1 MMSALSPCISFVFI
15 LLISRASG
23 FSWRESIL
31 AAAVVWGLLLT
42 IITEALSALGALSY
56 PMVLASWL
64 LSGAALA
71 VLYLWFFMDKGL
83 ISMSVRPV
91 ASAPLQYVLPIGF
104 IVSLTGLIAFV
115 APPNNYDSMTYHL
128 GRVVHW
134 IQNHGVQHYPTNID
148 RQLFMPPWAEFAMTH
163 FYLLSG
169 DDRLANAVQWLS
181 MLGSI
186 AGVSLIAKQLGGDR
200 DCQVLAS
207 LVAVCLPMG
216 ILQASSTQSDYVV
229 TFWLVCFVYYV
240 VRILR
245 LLEEHLSIWPQ
256 GILAGVSL
264 GLAFLTK
271 STAYLVT
278 PPFLVW
284 LTVALARKLGIKS
297 LMIVLTISVIALV
310 INFGHYVRNF
320 EVFGSPLAPP
330 SRISQHTTIS
340 VITDG
345 GVSPGISRFAS
356 SLIRNTALEMA
367 TPSYKGR
374 RIVEVAVEKLE
385 LMLRLERGD
394 RGFRL
399 PPLQNHE
406 DFAGNPIHLL
416 LIALG
421 GAASFCLAKRGR
433 PSMIQYYLLSLLAGY
448 LVLCLF
454 LRWNVYVTRIHLPLF
469 VLWSAAIAT
478 ALSEPVFA
486 RARSYIIVFLL
497 VTSQY
502 ALFYNESRPLIGAK
516 SIFALPRLE
525 QYFRNSHP
533 GIIIQYS
540 YAASLLK
547 DKRCAQVG
555 LWLDEDSWE
564 YPLWILLNGRGDD
577 VLRIEHIRVNNES
590 ARVSL
595 RGGASNFVP
604 CGLVVVET
612 NEMPDQIIEGARA
625 YSKTWMGDKVAVY
638 QLENDPLQRARI
650 SGKS

>member
-1 MMSALSPCISFVFI
+1 MSALSPCISFVFI
-15 LLISRASG
+15 LLISRTSG

-42 IITEALSALGALSY
+42 IITEALSVFEAFSSMAILS
-56 PMVLASWL
+56 SWL
-64 LSGAALA
+64 LSGAVLA
-71 VLYLWFFMDKGL
+71 SLYMRLRRGRSVSWDSVP
-83 ISMSVRPV
+83 SM
-91 ASAPLQYVLPIGF
+91 ASLPFPLLLPIGF
-104 IVSLTGLIAFV
+104 IVSLTGLIALV

-128 GRVVHW
+128 SRVVHW
-134 IQNHGVQHYPTNID
+134 IQNHDVRPYPTNID
-148 RQLFMPPWAEFAMTH
+148 RQLFMPPWAEFAITH
-163 FYLLSG
+163 LYVLNG
-169 DDRLANAVQWLS
+169 GDRLANAVQWLS

-186 AGVSLIAKQLGGDR
+186 VGVSLIAKQLGGDR
-200 DCQVLAS
+200 DCQALAS

-216 ILQASSTQSDYVV
+216 ILQASSTQNDYVV

-245 LLEEHLSIWPQ
+245 VPEEHLAIWPQ
-256 GILAGVSL
+256 GILAGISL
-264 GLAFLTK
+264 GLALFTK
-271 STAYLVT
+271 TTAYLLA

-284 LTVALARKLGIKS
+284 LTVALPRKLGVKS
-297 LMIVLTISVIALV
+297 LKIVISVLVIALV
-310 INFGHYVRNF
+310 INFGHYARNF

-330 SRISQHTTIS
+330 SRTSGLTTVS
-340 VITDG
+340 DITHEEFTRMT
-345 GVSPGISRFAS
+345 SRFAS

-367 TPSYKGR
+367 TPFYYGN

-385 LMLRLERGD
+385 IL
-394 RGFRL
+394 FRL
-399 PPLQNHE
+399 KVHAEKFRLLLQQNHE

-416 LIALG
+416 LIG
-421 GAASFCLAKRGR
+421 FCGAVMIGQFKRG
-433 PSMIQYYLLSLLAGY
+433 SLSIGHFYILSLLAGY
-448 LVLCLF
+448 LTLCLV
-454 LRWNVYVTRIHLPLF
+454 LKWNIYITRLHLPLF

-478 ALSEPVFA
+478 ALSEPVFV
-486 RARSYIIVFLL
+486 RTRSYIIVLL
-497 VTSQY
+497 VVTSQY

-516 SIFALPRLE
+516 SIFALPRWE

-533 GIIIQYS
+533 GIISQYS
-540 YAASLLK
+540 YAVSLLK

-555 LWLDEDSWE
+555 LWLDKDSWE
-564 YPLWILLNGRGDD
+564 YPLWILLSGREGDG
-577 VLRIEHIRVNNES
+577 LRIEHIRISNQS

-612 NEMPDQIIEGARA
+612 NEMPDQIIEGDRP